1 LGLNTTSSYQ
11 LYLLTEKT
19 VINLLARVSRDVLES
34 TRKA

>member
-1 LGLNTTSSYQ
+1 

>member
-1 LGLNTTSSYQ
+1 
-11 LYLLTEKT
+11 LLTEKT

>member
-1 LGLNTTSSYQ
+1 
-11 LYLLTEKT
+11 